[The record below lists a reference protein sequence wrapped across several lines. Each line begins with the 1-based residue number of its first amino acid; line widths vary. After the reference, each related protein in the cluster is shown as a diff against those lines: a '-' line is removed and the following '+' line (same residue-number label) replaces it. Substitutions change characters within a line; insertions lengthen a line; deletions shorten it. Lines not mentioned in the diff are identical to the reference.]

1 MHIDKKSHRDRKKR
15 MMDKEIDIGIDRAVT
30 GMSPFTN
37 LRYK

>member
-15 MMDKEIDIGIDRAVT
+15 MMDQEIDIGIDRAVT